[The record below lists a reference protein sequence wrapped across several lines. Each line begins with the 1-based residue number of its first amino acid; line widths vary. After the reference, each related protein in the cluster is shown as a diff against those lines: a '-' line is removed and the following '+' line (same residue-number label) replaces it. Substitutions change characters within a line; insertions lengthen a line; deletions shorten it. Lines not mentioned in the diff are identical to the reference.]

1 MNITII
7 GSGYV
12 GLVTGACLANV
23 GNRVICLD
31 VDQNKID
38 LLKNAKSPIYE
49 PGLSSKLKLGIDSEN
64 LQFTSNAQKA
74 IESSDVIFIAVG
86 TPSLN
91 NGETDLSYV
100 VNVANTIAKSLNSNK
115 IVVTKSTVPVG
126 TTHMIKEL
134 INNYIKQKELNY
146 IVDFISNPEFLK
158 EGKAIKDFESPDRIV
173 LGYETKQALDV
184 MKELYR
190 PFNLHHDKIISM
202 DIKSAELTKY
212 AANAMLATKISFINE
227 IANICEKVGANINHV
242 RSGIGSDSRIGFD
255 FIYPGIG
262 FGGSCFPKDLKS
274 IQNFSKEV
282 DYDTKIINA
291 VLGVNQEQRLKFAN
305 RIINYLKSNIDDT
318 TIKVSVWGLSFKP
331 ETDDIRQ
338 APSLDIIRAL
348 LSSGIRVSAY
358 DPIAIENTKNVIVH
372 ENLSF
377 GENIYDVL
385 ESSNALVLCT
395 EWVDFRS
402 PDFDKMKLMMKNNII
417 FDGKNIYNS
426 RVLNSFGFKHFQIGV
441 KE

>member
-1 MNITII
+1 MNISVI
-7 GSGYV
+7 GTGYV
-12 GLVTGACLANV
+12 GLVTGTCLSNV
-23 GNRVICLD
+23 GNKVIC
-31 VDQNKID
+31 VDIDRNKIN
-38 LLKNAKSPIYE
+38 LLNNAKSPIYE
-49 PGLSSKLKLGIDSEN
+49 PGLSSKIRSGIESEN
-64 LQFTSNAQKA
+64 LQFTSNAKKA

-86 TPSLN
+86 TPSLST
-91 NGETDLSYV
+91 GETDLSSI
-100 VNVANTIAKSLNSNK
+100 VNVANIIAKSLNSNK

-126 TTHMIKEL
+126 TTHMIKDL
-134 INNYIKQKELNY
+134 INNYIKEKKLNF

-173 LGYETKQALDV
+173 LGYESKKSLDL

-242 RSGIGSDSRIGFD
+242 RSGVGSDSRIGFD

-274 IQNFSKEV
+274 IQSFSKDV
-282 DYDTKIINA
+282 NYNPKIINA
-291 VLGVNQEQRLKFAN
+291 VLDVNQEQRLQFAN
-305 RIINYLKSNIDDT
+305 KIIDHLKSNISDK
-318 TIKVSVWGLSFKP
+318 IIRVSIWGLSFKP

-338 APSLDIIRAL
+338 APSLDIIRIL
-348 LSSGIRVSAY
+348 LDAGIHVSAY
-358 DPIAIENTKNVIVH
+358 DPIAIENTKKILNH
-372 ENLSF
+372 KNLSF
-377 GENIYDVL
+377 SENLYDVL
-385 ESSNALVLCT
+385 DSSNALVLCT

-402 PDFDKMKLMMKNNII
+402 PNFDKMKSIMKNKII
-417 FDGKNIYNS
+417 FDGKNIYNN
-426 RVLNSFGFKHFQIGV
+426 RVLKSFGFKHFQIGV
-441 KE
+441 K

>member
-1 MNITII
+1 MNISVI
-7 GSGYV
+7 GTGYV
-12 GLVTGACLANV
+12 GLVTGTCLSNV
-23 GNRVICLD
+23 GNKVIC
-31 VDQNKID
+31 VDIDRNKIN
-38 LLKNAKSPIYE
+38 LLNNAKSPIYE
-49 PGLSSKLKLGIDSEN
+49 PGLSSKIRSGIESEN
-64 LQFTSNAQKA
+64 LQFTSNAKKA

-86 TPSLN
+86 TPSLST
-91 NGETDLSYV
+91 GETDLSSI
-100 VNVANTIAKSLNSNK
+100 VNVANIIAKSLNSNK

-126 TTHMIKEL
+126 TTHMIKDL
-134 INNYIKQKELNY
+134 INNYIKEKKLNF

-173 LGYETKQALDV
+173 LGYESKKSLDL

-242 RSGIGSDSRIGFD
+242 RSGVGSDSRIGFD

-274 IQNFSKEV
+274 IQSFSKDV
-282 DYDTKIINA
+282 NYNPKIINA
-291 VLGVNQEQRLKFAN
+291 VLDVNQEQRLKFAN
-305 RIINYLKSNIDDT
+305 KIIDHLKSNISDK
-318 TIKVSVWGLSFKP
+318 IIRVSIWGLSFKP

-338 APSLDIIRAL
+338 APSLDIIRIL
-348 LSSGIRVSAY
+348 LDAGIHVSAY
-358 DPIAIENTKNVIVH
+358 DPIAIENTKKILNH
-372 ENLSF
+372 KNLSF
-377 GENIYDVL
+377 SENLYDVL
-385 ESSNALVLCT
+385 DSSNALVLCT

-402 PDFDKMKLMMKNNII
+402 PNFDKMKSIMKNKII
-417 FDGKNIYNS
+417 FDGKNIYNN
-426 RVLNSFGFKHFQIGV
+426 RVLKSFGFKHFQIGV
-441 KE
+441 K

>member
-1 MNITII
+1 MNISVI
-7 GSGYV
+7 GTGYV
-12 GLVTGACLANV
+12 GLVTGTCLSNV
-23 GNRVICLD
+23 GNKVIC
-31 VDQNKID
+31 VDIDRNKIN
-38 LLKNAKSPIYE
+38 LLNNAKSPIYE
-49 PGLSSKLKLGIDSEN
+49 PGLSSKIRSGIESEN
-64 LQFTSNAQKA
+64 LQFTSNAKKA

-86 TPSLN
+86 TPSLST
-91 NGETDLSYV
+91 GETDLSSI
-100 VNVANTIAKSLNSNK
+100 VNVANIIAKSLNSNK

-126 TTHMIKEL
+126 TTHMIKDL
-134 INNYIKQKELNY
+134 INNYIKEKKLNF

-173 LGYETKQALDV
+173 LGYESKKSLDL

-242 RSGIGSDSRIGFD
+242 RSGVGSDSRIGFD

-274 IQNFSKEV
+274 IQSFSKDV
-282 DYDTKIINA
+282 NYNPKIINA
-291 VLGVNQEQRLKFAN
+291 VLDVNQEQRLKFAN
-305 RIINYLKSNIDDT
+305 KIIDHLKSNISDK
-318 TIKVSVWGLSFKP
+318 IIRVSIWGLSFKP

-338 APSLDIIRAL
+338 APSLDIIRIL
-348 LSSGIRVSAY
+348 LDAGIHVSAY
-358 DPIAIENTKNVIVH
+358 DPIAIDNTKKILNH
-372 ENLSF
+372 KNLSF
-377 GENIYDVL
+377 SENLYDVL
-385 ESSNALVLCT
+385 DSSNALVLCT

-402 PDFDKMKLMMKNNII
+402 PNFDKMKSIMKNKII
-417 FDGKNIYNS
+417 FDGKNIYNN
-426 RVLNSFGFKHFQIGV
+426 RVLKSFGFKHFQIGV
-441 KE
+441 K

>member
-1 MNITII
+1 MNISVI
-7 GSGYV
+7 GTGYV
-12 GLVTGACLANV
+12 GLVTGTCLSNV
-23 GNRVICLD
+23 GNKVIC
-31 VDQNKID
+31 VDIDRNKIN
-38 LLKNAKSPIYE
+38 LLNNAKSPIYE
-49 PGLSSKLKLGIDSEN
+49 PGLSSKIRSGIESEN
-64 LQFTSNAQKA
+64 LQFTSNAKKA

-86 TPSLN
+86 TPSLST
-91 NGETDLSYV
+91 GETDLSSI
-100 VNVANTIAKSLNSNK
+100 VNVANIIAKSLNSNK

-126 TTHMIKEL
+126 TTHMIKDL
-134 INNYIKQKELNY
+134 INNYIKEKKLNF

-173 LGYETKQALDV
+173 LGYESKKSLDL

-242 RSGIGSDSRIGFD
+242 RSGVGSDSRIGFD

-274 IQNFSKEV
+274 IQSFSKDV
-282 DYDTKIINA
+282 NYNPKIINA

-305 RIINYLKSNIDDT
+305 KIIDHLKSNISDK
-318 TIKVSVWGLSFKP
+318 IIRVSIWGLSFKP

-338 APSLDIIRAL
+338 APSLDIIRIL
-348 LSSGIRVSAY
+348 LDAGIHVSAY
-358 DPIAIENTKNVIVH
+358 DPVAIENTKKILNH
-372 ENLSF
+372 KNLSF
-377 GENIYDVL
+377 SENLYDVL
-385 ESSNALVLCT
+385 DSSNALVLCT

-402 PDFDKMKLMMKNNII
+402 PDFDKMKSIMKNKII
-417 FDGKNIYNS
+417 FDGKNIYNN
-426 RVLNSFGFKHFQIGV
+426 RVLKSFGFKHFQIGV
-441 KE
+441 K

>member
-1 MNITII
+1 MNISVI
-7 GSGYV
+7 GTGYV
-12 GLVTGACLANV
+12 GLVTGTCLSNV
-23 GNRVICLD
+23 GNKVIC
-31 VDQNKID
+31 VDIDRNKIN
-38 LLKNAKSPIYE
+38 LLNNAKSPIYE
-49 PGLSSKLKLGIDSEN
+49 PGLSSKIRSGIESEN
-64 LQFTSNAQKA
+64 LQFTSNAKKA

-86 TPSLN
+86 TPSLST
-91 NGETDLSYV
+91 GETDLSSI
-100 VNVANTIAKSLNSNK
+100 VNVANIIAKSLNSNK

-126 TTHMIKEL
+126 TTHMIKDL
-134 INNYIKQKELNY
+134 INNYIKEKKLNF

-173 LGYETKQALDV
+173 LGYESKKSLDL

-242 RSGIGSDSRIGFD
+242 RSGVGSDSRIGFD

-274 IQNFSKEV
+274 IQSFSKDV
-282 DYDTKIINA
+282 NYNPKIINA
-291 VLGVNQEQRLKFAN
+291 VLDVNQEQRLKFAN
-305 RIINYLKSNIDDT
+305 KIIDHLKSNISDK
-318 TIKVSVWGLSFKP
+318 IIRVSIWGLSFKP

-338 APSLDIIRAL
+338 APSLDIIRIL
-348 LSSGIRVSAY
+348 LDAGIHVSAY
-358 DPIAIENTKNVIVH
+358 DPIAIENTKKILNH
-372 ENLSF
+372 KNLSF
-377 GENIYDVL
+377 CENLYDVL
-385 ESSNALVLCT
+385 DSSNALVLCT

-402 PDFDKMKLMMKNNII
+402 PNFDKMKSIMKNKII
-417 FDGKNIYNS
+417 FDGKNIYNN
-426 RVLNSFGFKHFQIGV
+426 RVLKSFGFKHFQIGV
-441 KE
+441 K

>member
-23 GNRVICLD
+23 GNRVTCLD
-31 VDQNKID
+31 VDQNKIN
-38 LLKNAKSPIYE
+38 LLKKAKSPIYE
-49 PGLSSKLKLGIDSEN
+49 PGLSSKLKLGIDSKN

-74 IESSDVIFIAVG
+74 IKSADVIFIAVG

-100 VNVANTIAKSLNSNK
+100 VNVANTIAKNLNSNK

-282 DYDTKIINA
+282 DCDTKIINA
-291 VLGVNQEQRLKFAN
+291 VLGVNQEQRIKFVN
-305 RIINYLKSNIDDT
+305 RIVDFLKSNVGSEK
-318 TIKVSVWGLSFKP
+318 IKVGIWGLSFKP
-331 ETDDIRQ
+331 QTDDIRE
-338 APSLDIIRAL
+338 APSLDIIRIL
-348 LSSGIRVSAY
+348 LGNNIQVAAY
-358 DPIAIENTKNVIVH
+358 DPVAIDNVKEELVH
-372 ENLSF
+372 KRLSF
-377 GENIYDVL
+377 GNDMYEVL
-385 ESSNALVLCT
+385 KSSNALILCT
-395 EWVDFRS
+395 EWSDFRS
-402 PDFDKMKLMMKNNII
+402 PDFDKMKSIMEDKII
-417 FDGKNIYNS
+417 FDGKNIYNTK
-426 RVLNSFGFKHFQIGV
+426 VLNDFGFRHFQIGV

>member
-1 MNITII
+1 MNISVI
-7 GSGYV
+7 GTGYV
-12 GLVTGACLANV
+12 GLVTGTCLSNV
-23 GNRVICLD
+23 GNKVIC
-31 VDQNKID
+31 VDIDRNKIN
-38 LLKNAKSPIYE
+38 LLNNAKSPIYE
-49 PGLSSKLKLGIDSEN
+49 PGLSSKIRSGIESEN
-64 LQFTSNAQKA
+64 LQFTSNAKKA

-86 TPSLN
+86 TPSLST
-91 NGETDLSYV
+91 GETDLSSI
-100 VNVANTIAKSLNSNK
+100 VNVANIIAKSLNSNK

-126 TTHMIKEL
+126 TTHMIKDL
-134 INNYIKQKELNY
+134 INNYIKEKKLNF

-173 LGYETKQALDV
+173 LGYESKKSLDL

-242 RSGIGSDSRIGFD
+242 RSGVGSDSRIGFD

-274 IQNFSKEV
+274 IQSFSKDV
-282 DYDTKIINA
+282 NYNPKIINA
-291 VLGVNQEQRLKFAN
+291 VLDVNQEQRLKFAN
-305 RIINYLKSNIDDT
+305 KIIDHLKSNISDK
-318 TIKVSVWGLSFKP
+318 IIRVSIWGLSFKP

-338 APSLDIIRAL
+338 APSLDIIRIL
-348 LSSGIRVSAY
+348 LDAGIHVSAY
-358 DPIAIENTKNVIVH
+358 DPIAIENTKKILNH
-372 ENLSF
+372 KNLSF
-377 GENIYDVL
+377 SENLYDVL
-385 ESSNALVLCT
+385 DSSNALVLCT

-402 PDFDKMKLMMKNNII
+402 PNFDKMKSIMKNKII
-417 FDGKNIYNS
+417 FDGKNIYNN
-426 RVLNSFGFKHFQIGV
+426 RVLKSFGFKHFQIGV

>member
-1 MNITII
+1 MNISVI
-7 GSGYV
+7 GTGYV
-12 GLVTGACLANV
+12 GLVTGTCLSNV
-23 GNRVICLD
+23 GNKVIC
-31 VDQNKID
+31 VDIDRNKIN
-38 LLKNAKSPIYE
+38 LLNNAKSPIYE
-49 PGLSSKLKLGIDSEN
+49 PGLSSKIRSGIESEN
-64 LQFTSNAQKA
+64 LQFTSNAKKA

-86 TPSLN
+86 TPSLST
-91 NGETDLSYV
+91 GETDLSSI
-100 VNVANTIAKSLNSNK
+100 VNVANIIAKSLNSNK

-126 TTHMIKEL
+126 TTHMIKDL
-134 INNYIKQKELNY
+134 INNYIKEKKLNF

-173 LGYETKQALDV
+173 LGYESKKSLAL

-242 RSGIGSDSRIGFD
+242 RSGVGSDSRIGFD

-274 IQNFSKEV
+274 IQSFSKDV
-282 DYDTKIINA
+282 NYNPKIINA
-291 VLGVNQEQRLKFAN
+291 VLDVNQEQRLQFAN
-305 RIINYLKSNIDDT
+305 KIIDHLKSNISDKI
-318 TIKVSVWGLSFKP
+318 IKVSVWGLSFKP

-338 APSLDIIRAL
+338 APSLDIIRIL
-348 LSSGIRVSAY
+348 LDAGMHVSAY
-358 DPIAIENTKNVIVH
+358 DPVAIENTKKILNH
-372 ENLSF
+372 KNLSF
-377 GENIYDVL
+377 SENLYDVL
-385 ESSNALVLCT
+385 DSSNALVLCT

-402 PDFDKMKLMMKNNII
+402 PDFDKMKSIMKNKII
-417 FDGKNIYNS
+417 FDGKNIYNN
-426 RVLNSFGFKHFQIGV
+426 RVLKSFGFKHFQIGV
-441 KE
+441 K

>member
-1 MNITII
+1 MNISVI
-7 GSGYV
+7 GTGYV
-12 GLVTGACLANV
+12 GLVTGTCLSNV
-23 GNRVICLD
+23 GNKVIC
-31 VDQNKID
+31 VDIDRNKIN
-38 LLKNAKSPIYE
+38 LLNNAKSPIYE
-49 PGLSSKLKLGIDSEN
+49 PGLSSKIRSGIESEN
-64 LQFTSNAQKA
+64 LQFTSNAKKA

-86 TPSLN
+86 TPSLST
-91 NGETDLSYV
+91 GETDLSSI
-100 VNVANTIAKSLNSNK
+100 VNVANIIAKSLNSNK

-126 TTHMIKEL
+126 TTHMIKDL
-134 INNYIKQKELNY
+134 INNYIKEKKLNF

-173 LGYETKQALDV
+173 LGYESKKSLDL

-242 RSGIGSDSRIGFD
+242 RSGVGSDSRIGFD

-274 IQNFSKEV
+274 IQSFSKDV
-282 DYDTKIINA
+282 NYNPKIINA
-291 VLGVNQEQRLKFAN
+291 VLDVNQEQRLKFAN
-305 RIINYLKSNIDDT
+305 KIIDHLKSNISDK
-318 TIKVSVWGLSFKP
+318 IIRVSIWGLSFKP

-338 APSLDIIRAL
+338 APSLDIIRIL
-348 LSSGIRVSAY
+348 LDAGIYVSAY
-358 DPIAIENTKNVIVH
+358 DPIAIENTKKILNH
-372 ENLSF
+372 KNLSF
-377 GENIYDVL
+377 SENLYDVL
-385 ESSNALVLCT
+385 DSSNALVLCT

-402 PDFDKMKLMMKNNII
+402 PNFDKMKSIMKNKII
-417 FDGKNIYNS
+417 FDGKNIYNN
-426 RVLNSFGFKHFQIGV
+426 RVLKSFGFKHFQIGV
-441 KE
+441 K

>member
-1 MNITII
+1 MNISVI
-7 GSGYV
+7 GTGYV
-12 GLVTGACLANV
+12 GLVTGTCLSNV
-23 GNRVICLD
+23 GNKVTCLD
-31 VDQNKID
+31 IDHNKID

-49 PGLSSKLKLGIDSEN
+49 PGLSSKIKSGIESKN
-64 LQFTSNAQKA
+64 LQFTSNAKKTIQ
-74 IESSDVIFIAVG
+74 STDVIFIAVG

-91 NGETDLSYV
+91 SGETDLSFV
-100 VNVANTIAKSLNSNK
+100 INAANTIAKNLNSNK

-126 TTHMIKEL
+126 TTHMVKEL
-134 INNYIKQKELNY
+134 INNYIKEKELNY

-158 EGKAIKDFESPDRIV
+158 EGKAIKDFESPDRII
-173 LGYETKQALDV
+173 LGYETKKALDV

-242 RSGIGSDSRIGFD
+242 RSGIGADSRIGFD

-282 DYDTKIINA
+282 DYNPKIINA
-291 VLGVNQEQRLKFAN
+291 VLDVNQEQRLKFAN
-305 RIINYLKSNIDDT
+305 RIINYLKSNIDDEI
-318 TIKVSVWGLSFKP
+318 IKVSVWGLSFKP

-338 APSLDIIRAL
+338 APSLDIIRTL
-348 LSSGIRVSAY
+348 LDAGIHVSAY
-358 DPIAIENTKNVIVH
+358 DPIAIENAKNTFNH
-372 ENLSF
+372 QNLSF
-377 GENIYDVL
+377 GENLYDVL

-402 PDFDKMKLMMKNNII
+402 PDFDKMKLIMKNNII
-417 FDGKNIYNS
+417 FDGKNIYNN
-426 RVLNSFGFKHFQIGV
+426 RVLSSFGFKHFQIGV
-441 KE
+441 RQ

>member
-1 MNITII
+1 MNISVI
-7 GSGYV
+7 GTGYV
-12 GLVTGACLANV
+12 GLVTGTCLSNV
-23 GNRVICLD
+23 GNKVIC
-31 VDQNKID
+31 VDIDRNKIN
-38 LLKNAKSPIYE
+38 LLNNAKSPIYE
-49 PGLSSKLKLGIDSEN
+49 PGLSSKIKSGIESEN
-64 LQFTSNAQKA
+64 LQFTSNAKKA

-86 TPSLN
+86 TPSLST
-91 NGETDLSYV
+91 GETDLSSI
-100 VNVANTIAKSLNSNK
+100 VNVANIIAKSLNSNK

-126 TTHMIKEL
+126 TTHMIKDL
-134 INNYIKQKELNY
+134 INNYIKEKKLNF

-173 LGYETKQALDV
+173 LGYESKKSLDL

-242 RSGIGSDSRIGFD
+242 RSGVGSDSRIGFD

-274 IQNFSKEV
+274 IQSFSKDV
-282 DYDTKIINA
+282 NYNPKIINA
-291 VLGVNQEQRLKFAN
+291 VLDVNQEQRLKFAN
-305 RIINYLKSNIDDT
+305 KIIDHLKSNISDK
-318 TIKVSVWGLSFKP
+318 IIRVSIWGLSFKP

-338 APSLDIIRAL
+338 APSLDIIRIL
-348 LSSGIRVSAY
+348 LDAGIHVSAY
-358 DPIAIENTKNVIVH
+358 DPIAIENTKKILNH
-372 ENLSF
+372 KNLSF
-377 GENIYDVL
+377 SENLYDVL
-385 ESSNALVLCT
+385 DSSNALVLCT

-402 PDFDKMKLMMKNNII
+402 PNFDKMKSIMKNKII
-417 FDGKNIYNS
+417 FDGKNIYNN
-426 RVLNSFGFKHFQIGV
+426 RVLKSFGFKHFQIGV
-441 KE
+441 K

>member
-1 MNITII
+1 MNITVI
-7 GSGYV
+7 GTGYV
-12 GLVTGACLANV
+12 GLVTGTCLSNV
-23 GNRVICLD
+23 GNKVIC
-31 VDQNKID
+31 VDIDRNKIN
-38 LLKNAKSPIYE
+38 LLNNAKSPIYE
-49 PGLSSKLKLGIDSEN
+49 PGLSSKIRSGIESKN
-64 LQFTSNAQKA
+64 LQFTSNAKKA

-86 TPSLN
+86 TPSLST
-91 NGETDLSYV
+91 GETDLSSI
-100 VNVANTIAKSLNSNK
+100 VNVANIIAKSLNSNK

-126 TTHMIKEL
+126 TTHMIKDL
-134 INNYIKQKELNY
+134 INNYIKEKKLNF

-173 LGYETKQALDV
+173 LGYESKKSLDL

-274 IQNFSKEV
+274 IQSFSKDV
-282 DYDTKIINA
+282 NYNPKIINA
-291 VLGVNQEQRLKFAN
+291 VLDVNQEQRLQFAN
-305 RIINYLKSNIDDT
+305 KIIDHLKSNISDK
-318 TIKVSVWGLSFKP
+318 IIRVSIWGLSFKP

-338 APSLDIIRAL
+338 APSLDIIRIL
-348 LSSGIRVSAY
+348 LDAGIYVSAY
-358 DPIAIENTKNVIVH
+358 DPIAIENTKKILNH
-372 ENLSF
+372 KNLSF
-377 GENIYDVL
+377 SENLYDVL
-385 ESSNALVLCT
+385 DSSNALVLCT

-402 PDFDKMKLMMKNNII
+402 PNFDKMKSIMKNKII
-417 FDGKNIYNS
+417 FDGKNIYNN
-426 RVLNSFGFKHFQIGV
+426 RVLKSFGFKHFQIGV
-441 KE
+441 K

>member
-1 MNITII
+1 MEKQI
-7 GSGYV
+7 SLHV
-12 GLVTGACLANV
+12 V
-23 GNRVICLD
+23 D
-31 VDQNKID
+31 VAKI
-38 LLKNAKSPIYE
+38 
-49 PGLSSKLKLGIDSEN
+49 
-64 LQFTSNAQKA
+64 
-74 IESSDVIFIAVG
+74 
-86 TPSLN
+86 
-91 NGETDLSYV
+91 
-100 VNVANTIAKSLNSNK
+100 IAKSLNSNK

-126 TTHMIKEL
+126 TTHMIKDL
-134 INNYIKQKELNY
+134 INNYIKEKELNF

-173 LGYETKQALDV
+173 LGYESKKALDL

-274 IQNFSKEV
+274 IQSFSKDV
-282 DYDTKIINA
+282 NYNPKIINA
-291 VLGVNQEQRLKFAN
+291 VLDVNQEQRLKFAN
-305 RIINYLKSNIDDT
+305 KIIDHLKSNISDKI
-318 TIKVSVWGLSFKP
+318 IKVSIWGLSFKP

-338 APSLDIIRAL
+338 APSLDIIRIL
-348 LSSGIRVSAY
+348 LDAGIHVSAY
-358 DPIAIENTKNVIVH
+358 DPIAIENTKKILNH
-372 ENLSF
+372 KNLSF
-377 GENIYDVL
+377 SENLYDVL
-385 ESSNALVLCT
+385 DSSNALVLCT

-402 PDFDKMKLMMKNNII
+402 PNFDKMKSIMKNKII
-417 FDGKNIYNS
+417 FDGKNIYNN
-426 RVLNSFGFKHFQIGV
+426 RVLKSFGFKHFQIGV
-441 KE
+441 K

>member
-1 MNITII
+1 MNISVI
-7 GSGYV
+7 GTGYV
-12 GLVTGACLANV
+12 GLVTGTCLSNV
-23 GNRVICLD
+23 GNKVIC
-31 VDQNKID
+31 VDIDRNKIN
-38 LLKNAKSPIYE
+38 LLNNAKSPIYE
-49 PGLSSKLKLGIDSEN
+49 PGLSSKIRSGIESEN
-64 LQFTSNAQKA
+64 LQFTSNAKKA

-86 TPSLN
+86 TPSLST
-91 NGETDLSYV
+91 GETDLSSIV
-100 VNVANTIAKSLNSNK
+100 SVANIIAKSLNSNK

-126 TTHMIKEL
+126 TTHMIKDL
-134 INNYIKQKELNY
+134 INNYIKEKKLNF

-173 LGYETKQALDV
+173 LGYESKKSLDL

-274 IQNFSKEV
+274 IQSFSKDV
-282 DYDTKIINA
+282 NYNPKIINA
-291 VLGVNQEQRLKFAN
+291 VLDVNQEQRLQFAN
-305 RIINYLKSNIDDT
+305 KIIDHLKSNISDK
-318 TIKVSVWGLSFKP
+318 IIRVSIWGLSFKP

-338 APSLDIIRAL
+338 APSLDIIRIL
-348 LSSGIRVSAY
+348 LDAGIHVSAY
-358 DPIAIENTKNVIVH
+358 DPIAIENTKKILNH
-372 ENLSF
+372 KNLSF
-377 GENIYDVL
+377 SENLYDVL
-385 ESSNALVLCT
+385 DSSNALVLCT

-402 PDFDKMKLMMKNNII
+402 PNFDKMKSIMKNKII
-417 FDGKNIYNS
+417 FDGKNIYNN
-426 RVLNSFGFKHFQIGV
+426 RVLKSFGFKHFQIGV
-441 KE
+441 K

>member
-1 MNITII
+1 MNISVI
-7 GSGYV
+7 GTGYV
-12 GLVTGACLANV
+12 GLVTGTCLSNV
-23 GNRVICLD
+23 GNKVIC
-31 VDQNKID
+31 VDIDRNKIN
-38 LLKNAKSPIYE
+38 LLNNAKSPIYE
-49 PGLSSKLKLGIDSEN
+49 PGLSSKIRSGIESEN
-64 LQFTSNAQKA
+64 LQFTSNAKKA

-86 TPSLN
+86 TPSLST
-91 NGETDLSYV
+91 GETDLSSI
-100 VNVANTIAKSLNSNK
+100 VNVANIIAKSLNSNK

-126 TTHMIKEL
+126 TTHMIKDL
-134 INNYIKQKELNY
+134 INNYIKEKKLNF

-173 LGYETKQALDV
+173 LGYESKKSLDL

-274 IQNFSKEV
+274 IQSFSKDV
-282 DYDTKIINA
+282 NYNPKIINA
-291 VLGVNQEQRLKFAN
+291 VLDVNQEQRLQFAN
-305 RIINYLKSNIDDT
+305 KIIDHLKSNISDK
-318 TIKVSVWGLSFKP
+318 IIRVSIWGLSFKP

-338 APSLDIIRAL
+338 APSLDIIRIL
-348 LSSGIRVSAY
+348 LDAGIHVSAY
-358 DPIAIENTKNVIVH
+358 DPIAIENTKKILNH
-372 ENLSF
+372 KNLSF
-377 GENIYDVL
+377 SENLYDVL
-385 ESSNALVLCT
+385 DSSNALVLCT

-402 PDFDKMKLMMKNNII
+402 PNFDKMKSIMKNKII
-417 FDGKNIYNS
+417 FDGKNIYNN
-426 RVLNSFGFKHFQIGV
+426 RVLKSFGFKHFQIGV
-441 KE
+441 K

>member
-1 MNITII
+1 MNISVI
-7 GSGYV
+7 GTGYV
-12 GLVTGACLANV
+12 GLVTGTCLSNV
-23 GNRVICLD
+23 GNKVIC
-31 VDQNKID
+31 VDIDRNKIN
-38 LLKNAKSPIYE
+38 LLNKAKSPIYE
-49 PGLSSKLKLGIDSEN
+49 PGLSSKIRSGIESEN
-64 LQFTSNAQKA
+64 LQFTSNAKKA

-86 TPSLN
+86 TPSLST
-91 NGETDLSYV
+91 GETDLSSI
-100 VNVANTIAKSLNSNK
+100 VNVANIIAKSLNSNK

-126 TTHMIKEL
+126 TTHMIKDL
-134 INNYIKQKELNY
+134 INNYIKEKKLNF

-173 LGYETKQALDV
+173 LGYESKKSLAV

-242 RSGIGSDSRIGFD
+242 RSGVGSDSRIGFD

-274 IQNFSKEV
+274 IQSFSKDV
-282 DYDTKIINA
+282 NYNPKIINA
-291 VLGVNQEQRLKFAN
+291 VLDVNQEQRLKFAN
-305 RIINYLKSNIDDT
+305 KIIDHLKSNISDK
-318 TIKVSVWGLSFKP
+318 IIRVSIWGLSFKP

-338 APSLDIIRAL
+338 APSLDIIRIL
-348 LSSGIRVSAY
+348 LDAGIYVSAY
-358 DPIAIENTKNVIVH
+358 DPIAIENTKKILNH
-372 ENLSF
+372 KNLSF
-377 GENIYDVL
+377 SENLYDVL
-385 ESSNALVLCT
+385 DSSNALVLCT

-402 PDFDKMKLMMKNNII
+402 PNFDKMKSIMKNKII
-417 FDGKNIYNS
+417 FDGKNIYNN
-426 RVLNSFGFKHFQIGV
+426 RVLKSFGFKHFQIGV
-441 KE
+441 K

>member
-1 MNITII
+1 MNISVI
-7 GSGYV
+7 GTGYV
-12 GLVTGACLANV
+12 GLVTGTCLSNV
-23 GNRVICLD
+23 GNQVIC
-31 VDQNKID
+31 VDINQNKIN
-38 LLKNAKSPIYE
+38 LLNNAKSPIYE
-49 PGLSSKLKLGIDSEN
+49 PGLSSKIRSGIESEN
-64 LQFTSNAQKA
+64 LQFTSNAKKA

-86 TPSLN
+86 TPSLST
-91 NGETDLSYV
+91 GETDLSSI
-100 VNVANTIAKSLNSNK
+100 VNVANIIARSLNSNK

-126 TTHMIKEL
+126 TTHMIKDL
-134 INNYIKQKELNY
+134 INNYIKEKKLNF

-173 LGYETKQALDV
+173 LGYESKKSLDL

-242 RSGIGSDSRIGFD
+242 RSGVGSDSRIGFD

-274 IQNFSKEV
+274 IQSFSKDV
-282 DYDTKIINA
+282 NYNPKIINA
-291 VLGVNQEQRLKFAN
+291 VLDVNQEQRLKFAN
-305 RIINYLKSNIDDT
+305 KIIDHLKSNISDK
-318 TIKVSVWGLSFKP
+318 IIRVSIWGLSFKP

-338 APSLDIIRAL
+338 APSLDIIRIL
-348 LSSGIRVSAY
+348 LDAGIHVSAY
-358 DPIAIENTKNVIVH
+358 DPIAIENTKKILNH
-372 ENLSF
+372 KNLSF
-377 GENIYDVL
+377 SENLYDVL
-385 ESSNALVLCT
+385 DSSNALVLCT

-402 PDFDKMKLMMKNNII
+402 PDFDKMKSIMKNKII
-417 FDGKNIYNS
+417 FDGKNIYNN
-426 RVLNSFGFKHFQIGV
+426 RVLKSFGFKHFQIGV
-441 KE
+441 K

>member
-1 MNITII
+1 MNISVI
-7 GSGYV
+7 GTGYV
-12 GLVTGACLANV
+12 GLVTGTCLSNV
-23 GNRVICLD
+23 GNKVIC
-31 VDQNKID
+31 VDIDRNKIN
-38 LLKNAKSPIYE
+38 LLNNAKSPIYE
-49 PGLSSKLKLGIDSEN
+49 PGLSSKIRSGIESEN
-64 LQFTSNAQKA
+64 LQFTSNAKKA

-86 TPSLN
+86 TPSLST
-91 NGETDLSYV
+91 GETDLSSI
-100 VNVANTIAKSLNSNK
+100 VNVANIIAKSLNSNK

-126 TTHMIKEL
+126 TTHMIKDL
-134 INNYIKQKELNY
+134 INNYIKEKKLNF

-173 LGYETKQALDV
+173 LGYESKKALDL

-227 IANICEKVGANINHV
+227 IANICEKDGANINHV

-274 IQNFSKEV
+274 IQSFSKDV
-282 DYDTKIINA
+282 DYNPNIINA
-291 VLGVNQEQRLKFAN
+291 VLDVNQEQRLQFAN
-305 RIINYLKSNIDDT
+305 KIIDHLKSNISDK
-318 TIKVSVWGLSFKP
+318 IIRVSIWGLSFKP

-338 APSLDIIRAL
+338 APSLDIIRIL
-348 LSSGIRVSAY
+348 LDAGIHVSAY
-358 DPIAIENTKNVIVH
+358 DPIAIENTKKILNH
-372 ENLSF
+372 KNLSF
-377 GENIYDVL
+377 SENLYDVL
-385 ESSNALVLCT
+385 DSSNALVLCT

-402 PDFDKMKLMMKNNII
+402 PDFHKMKSIMKNKII
-417 FDGKNIYNS
+417 FDGKNIYNN
-426 RVLNSFGFKHFQIGV
+426 RVLKSFGFKHFQIGV
-441 KE
+441 K

>member
-1 MNITII
+1 MNISVI
-7 GSGYV
+7 GTGYV
-12 GLVTGACLANV
+12 GLVTGTCLSNV
-23 GNRVICLD
+23 GNKVICVD
-31 VDQNKID
+31 IDQNKID
-38 LLKNAKSPIYE
+38 LLNNAKSPIYE
-49 PGLSSKLKLGIDSEN
+49 PGLSSKIKSGIESKN
-64 LQFTSNAQKA
+64 LQFTSNAKKA

-86 TPSLN
+86 TPSLST
-91 NGETDLSYV
+91 GETDLSSI
-100 VNVANTIAKSLNSNK
+100 VNVANIIAKSLNSNK

-126 TTHMIKEL
+126 TTHMIKDL
-134 INNYIKQKELNY
+134 INNYIKEKKLNF

-173 LGYETKQALDV
+173 LGYESKKSLDL

-242 RSGIGSDSRIGFD
+242 RSGVGSDSRIGFD

-274 IQNFSKEV
+274 IQSFSKDV
-282 DYDTKIINA
+282 NYNPKIINA
-291 VLGVNQEQRLKFAN
+291 VLDVNQEQRLKFAN
-305 RIINYLKSNIDDT
+305 KIIDHLKSNISDK
-318 TIKVSVWGLSFKP
+318 IIRVSIWGLSFKP

-338 APSLDIIRAL
+338 APSLDIIRIL
-348 LSSGIRVSAY
+348 LDAGIHVSAY
-358 DPIAIENTKNVIVH
+358 DPIAIENTKKILNH
-372 ENLSF
+372 KNLSF
-377 GENIYDVL
+377 SENLYDVL
-385 ESSNALVLCT
+385 DSSNALVLCT

-402 PDFDKMKLMMKNNII
+402 PDFDKMKSIMKNKII
-417 FDGKNIYNS
+417 FDGKNIYNN
-426 RVLNSFGFKHFQIGV
+426 RVLKSFGFKHFQIGV
-441 KE
+441 K

>member
-1 MNITII
+1 MNISVI
-7 GSGYV
+7 GTGYV
-12 GLVTGACLANV
+12 GLVTGTCLSNV
-23 GNRVICLD
+23 GNKVIC
-31 VDQNKID
+31 VDIDRNKIN
-38 LLKNAKSPIYE
+38 LLNNAKSPIYE
-49 PGLSSKLKLGIDSEN
+49 PGLSSKIRSGIESEN
-64 LQFTSNAQKA
+64 LQFTSNAKKA

-86 TPSLN
+86 TPSLST
-91 NGETDLSYV
+91 GETDLSSI
-100 VNVANTIAKSLNSNK
+100 VNVANIIAKSLNSNK

-126 TTHMIKEL
+126 TTHMIKDL
-134 INNYIKQKELNY
+134 INNYIKEKKLNF

-173 LGYETKQALDV
+173 LGYESKKSLDL

-274 IQNFSKEV
+274 IQSFSKNV
-282 DYDTKIINA
+282 NYNPKIINA
-291 VLGVNQEQRLKFAN
+291 VLDVNQEQRLQFAN
-305 RIINYLKSNIDDT
+305 KIIDHLKSNISDK
-318 TIKVSVWGLSFKP
+318 IIRVSIWGLSFKP

-338 APSLDIIRAL
+338 APSLDIIRIL
-348 LSSGIRVSAY
+348 LDAGIHVSAY
-358 DPIAIENTKNVIVH
+358 DPIAIENTKKILNH
-372 ENLSF
+372 KNLSF
-377 GENIYDVL
+377 SENLYDVL
-385 ESSNALVLCT
+385 DSSNALVLCT

-402 PDFDKMKLMMKNNII
+402 PDFDKMKSIMKNKII
-417 FDGKNIYNS
+417 FDGKNIYNN
-426 RVLNSFGFKHFQIGV
+426 RVLKSFGFKHFQIGV
-441 KE
+441 K